1 MKINIF
7 KLVIK
12 ILLRISLGIAVLF
25 VLMSLVAFL
34 IYPSEYVL
42 RAICWGDGNVYDYQK
57 FPERRLETSSQIFC
71 FSKEVDESRI
81 EALFEDILKNGD
93 LDTFLAD
100 NYTQA
105 FIVIQDGT
113 ILYEKYYNDTKRNS
127 IVTSF
132 SGAKSFTSAL
142 IGIAIMEGYIGS
154 VNDSITKYLPE
165 LADRDSRFKD
175 ITIRHLLM
183 MSSGIRYSENTIF
196 VFGDDPKIY
205 YYPNLRELAFNETK
219 ITEPPGKHF
228 LYNGYNS
235 LLLGMII
242 ERACGTSVT
251 HYLQEKI
258 WKPLGMEFSGS
269 WSIDSNTSG
278 FELMQSGINARAID
292 FAKFGQ
298 LYLNKGNWGSKQ
310 VIPTDWIIESTQRD
324 TSDVFY
330 FADNQRYYKYMWWGL
345 PRGEN
350 EYDFVASGAHGQ
362 IIYISPHKNLVIVR
376 NGEQYGLEG
385 LSWIDIFFKIASAI

>member
-12 ILLRISLGIAVLF
+12 ILLSISLGIAVLF
-25 VLMSLVAFL
+25 VLMLLVAFL

-42 RAICWGDGNVYDYQK
+42 RAIRWGDGDVYDYQK
-57 FPERRLETSSQIFC
+57 FPERRLETSSQIYY

-81 EALFEDILKNGD
+81 EALFEDILKNRD
-93 LDTFLAD
+93 FETFLAD

-113 ILYEKYYNDTKRNS
+113 ILYEKYYNDAKRNS

-132 SGAKSFTSAL
+132 SGAKSFTAAL

-154 VNDSITKYLPE
+154 VNDPITEYLPE
-165 LADRDSRFKD
+165 LADRDPRFKY

-183 MSSGIRYSENTIF
+183 MSSGIGYSKFTIF

-205 YYPNLRELAFNETK
+205 YYPNLRELALKETE
-219 ITEPPGKHF
+219 IAEPPGKHF
-228 LYNGYNS
+228 LYNGYNP

-242 ERACGTSVT
+242 ERVTGTSVT

-269 WSIDSNTSG
+269 WSIDSKTSS
-278 FELMQSGINARAID
+278 FELMQTGINARAID

-330 FADNQRYYKYMWWGL
+330 FADNQRYYKYMW
-345 PRGEN
+345 
-350 EYDFVASGAHGQ
+350 A
-362 IIYISPHKNLVIVR
+362 
-376 NGEQYGLEG
+376 
-385 LSWIDIFFKIASAI
+385 